1 MLSLAYLVI
10 RWMFGTVAWTAR
22 SPRDQALEI
31 VVLRH
36 QLDVLKRQ
44 VARPQ
49 FQPRDRVLLAAASRF
64 LPKAQWSSFIVRPDS
79 LLRWHRHLVTRQAAR
94 WGSRSRG
101 RPPLP
106 CEVKKL
112 IVRLANDN
120 PRWGYKRICGELLK
134 LGHDVSAMTIR
145 NVLRRHGLG
154 PAPRRSG
161 PTWTEF
167 LRTQA
172 HSILASDFFTVYSLW
187 GTTLYVLFFVELSS
201 RRVHVAGC
209 TARPDSDW
217 VTQQAR
223 NLSVC
228 LEDRDKPVRFLIHD
242 RDTKYGGGFDSVF
255 QADGVDVIRTPIK
268 APRANAF
275 AERWVKTV
283 KTECLD
289 WILIVGPRHLQAV
302 LRDYVEHYN
311 RGRPHRGLE
320 LLCPESQPRAR
331 CRVPPA
337 NVHRRTRL
345 GGLISEYHEA
355 A

>member
-1 MLSLAYLVI
+1 LLSIAYLLI
-10 RWMFGTVAWTAR
+10 RWIFGVVVWALR
-22 SPRDQALEI
+22 PSKSQALEI

-36 QLDVLKRQ
+36 QLEVVQRQ
-44 VARPQ
+44 VARTQ
-49 FQPRDRVLLAAASRF
+49 FQPRDRMLLAAASRF
-64 LPKAQWSSFIVRPDS
+64 LPRARWSSFTVRPET
-79 LLRWHRHLVTRQAAR
+79 LLRWHRYLVTRRAAR
-94 WGSRSRG
+94 WGSKSRG

-106 CEVKKL
+106 PEVKDL
-112 IVRLANDN
+112 VVRLANEN
-120 PRWGYKRICGELLK
+120 PRWGYQRIRGELLK

-145 NVLRRHGLG
+145 NILRRNGLG
-154 PAPRRSG
+154 PAPRHSG

-172 HSILASDFFTVYSLW
+172 DSILASDFFTVYSLW
-187 GTTLYVLFFVELSS
+187 GKTLYVLFFIELSS

-209 TARPDSDW
+209 TARPDSAW

-223 NLSVC
+223 NLSMR
-228 LEDRDKPVRFLIHD
+228 LEDRSMPVRFLVHD
-242 RDTKYGGGFDSVF
+242 HDAKYSGGFDSVF
-255 QADGVDVIRTPIK
+255 RAEGVDIIRTPIM

-289 WILIVGPRHLQAV
+289 WMLIVGPRHLLAI

-311 RGRPHRGLE
+311 CGRPHRGLE
-320 LLCPESQPRAR
+320 LRCPMPHPRAR
-331 CRVPPA
+331 RPA
-337 NVHRRTRL
+337 RPRSIRRRTRL
-345 GGLISEYHEA
+345 GGLLSEYHDA